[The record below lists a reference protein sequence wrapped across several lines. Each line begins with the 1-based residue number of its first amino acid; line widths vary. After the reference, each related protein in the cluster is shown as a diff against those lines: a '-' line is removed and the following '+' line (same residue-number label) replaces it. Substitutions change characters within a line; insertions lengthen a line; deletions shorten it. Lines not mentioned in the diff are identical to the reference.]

1 MTVLSHG
8 QGVAFGDVGLPNAH
22 GNGFGI
28 DVDAGACLV
37 LNFIIIG
44 GISIQIRRQCAD
56 HSKGNMFADVMI
68 ADIVKTR
75 IGVNPVIFNPYF
87 FGH

>member
-1 MTVLSHG
+1 MTVFSHG

-37 LNFIIIG
+37 LEFVIIAVVAP
-44 GISIQIRRQCAD
+44 QIRRQCAD
-56 HSKGNMFADVMI
+56 HSKGNVFADVMI
-68 ADIVKTR
+68 ADIVKAR
-75 IGVNPVIFNPYF
+75 IGMNPVIFDPYF